1 MNSVN
6 NMNNENVNPKIINQ
20 TSEQDINMDNM
31 NDNMNN
37 ANNTNNPS
45 KNKSNKLERL
55 FSQVNGGN
63 FRF

>member
-1 MNSVN
+1 
-6 NMNNENVNPKIINQ
+6 VNPKIINQ

-37 ANNTNNPS
+37 VNNTNNPS